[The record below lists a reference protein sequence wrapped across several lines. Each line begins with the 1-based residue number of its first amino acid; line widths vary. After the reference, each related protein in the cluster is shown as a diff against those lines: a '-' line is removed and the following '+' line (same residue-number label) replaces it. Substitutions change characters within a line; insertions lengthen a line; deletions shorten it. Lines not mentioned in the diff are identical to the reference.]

1 MKQLASLVLTVACG
15 FALAGGSGPTTSGTR
30 AVTFQAADGFTVYG
44 DYTPATPG
52 APVLLL
58 FHQTENNKSEYADIA
73 PHFHRLGFATLAVDA
88 RSGHATHAGDFRN
101 LTAEAYEKK
110 TGNSAGDEQAL
121 PDLEAALTWA
131 KHADG
136 QRKVMVVGSSYSA
149 NLVLLLAA
157 RHPRD
162 VQGVLSFSPQAN
174 EATLKLAPTVK
185 TPVFITSAA
194 SVDEIEDARAINRV
208 LGSAKKIQY
217 VPTTG
222 PHGALALSP
231 LFNPSG
237 NAGYWKAMTAFLN
250 GLK

>member
-1 MKQLASLVLTVACG
+1 MKQLASLVLTVVCG
-15 FALAGGSGPTTSGTR
+15 FALAGGSGPVSGIR
-30 AVTFQAADGFTVYG
+30 AVTFQAADGFTVYA
-44 DYTPATPG
+44 DYTPAAPG

-73 PHFHRLGFATLAVDA
+73 PQFHRLGFATLAVDA
-88 RSGHATHAGDFRN
+88 RSGHATHAGDNRN
-101 LTAEAYEKK
+101 LTAEAYEQK
-110 TGNSAGDEQAL
+110 TGNTAGDEQAL
-121 PDLEAALTWA
+121 PDLEAALAWA
-131 KHADG
+131 KRADG
-136 QRKVMVVGSSYSA
+136 SRRVMVVGSSYSA

-174 EATLKLAPTVK
+174 EATLKLAPTVR

-194 SVDEIEDARAINRV
+194 SVDEIEDARAIERV
-208 LGSAKKIQY
+208 LGSAKKLQY

-231 LFNPSG
+231 RFNPSG
-237 NAGYWKAMTAFLN
+237 NTGYWKAVTAFLN